1 MKRKGARILVVDDE
15 REIVRLFQRTLIAH
29 DFQVFTTTRAVD
41 PLETLVQYRLDLL
54 LLGLDGPG
62 TSGLEVCQQ
71 VRAQS
76 SVPIIVLSGNE
87 AVLEPPVVALFLL
100 QYPAANQCRLE
111 CARVQWANVHC
122 QSIHSLTMEH

>member
-1 MKRKGARILVVDDE
+1 MKKKGARILVVDGE
-15 REIVRLFQRTLIAH
+15 REIVRLLQRTLIAH

-41 PLETLVQYRLDLL
+41 PLETLVQYRPDLL

-87 AVLEPPVVALFLL
+87 AVLEPPVVALFL
-100 QYPAANQCRLE
+100 C
-111 CARVQWANVHC
+111 
-122 QSIHSLTMEH
+122 